1 MDNQPMSRK
10 APPPDPVTAPVLKS
24 VPLSQGDAGPRPA
37 LARRSARKA
46 DDPVSLGLRKL
57 WENVEKEPVPDAMLA
72 LLDAI
77 DAARNPQAPGAQ
89 YANAIAPPGEPR
101 EMP

>member
-10 APPPDPVTAPVLKS
+10 APPTTTVPSVLSSRSSGRSDQGAETAPK
-24 VPLSQGDAGPRPA
+24 PATRRAG
-37 LARRSARKA
+37 RKA

-57 WENVEKEPVPDAMLA
+57 WENVEKEPVPDSMLA

-77 DAARNPQAPGAQ
+77 DAAHNAAGAKDGD
-89 YANAIAPPGEPR
+89 ANAPPLQSGDGA
-101 EMP
+101 